1 MDALVRMAVLYVA
14 ALVLLAT
21 NMFGGVGVALMLI
34 GAFLLEWFY
43 PVAFE
48 LSRMG
53 ATPGKKIFG
62 LTVLM
67 DTGLPITPAAS
78 ITRNLLRTAD
88 FLPFMYGAGIVSML
102 LRKDFKRLGDLAA
115 GTCVVYRL
123 ERTTRVEL
131 GSVAPRP
138 PEIPLDRREQA
149 AIVAFAARLP
159 RLTGER
165 AEELAALAAPVVG
178 GQTGADG
185 DLTQKLLGVAQWLVG
200 KRT

>member
-1 MDALVRMAVLYVA
+1 MDVLIRLGVLYIA

-21 NMFGGVGVALMLI
+21 STFGGVGVALMLI

-43 PVAFE
+43 PVVFE

-88 FLPFMYGAGIVSML
+88 FLPFLYGAGIVSML

-115 GTCVVYRL
+115 GTCVVHRL
-123 ERTTRVEL
+123 ERTARVEL
-131 GSVAPRP
+131 GSVAPQP

-149 AIVAFAARLP
+149 AVVAFAARLP
-159 RLTGER
+159 RLTAER

-178 GQTGADG
+178 SRIDDG
-185 DLTQKLLGVAQWLVG
+185 RDLTQKLLGVAQWLVG
-200 KRT
+200 KRA